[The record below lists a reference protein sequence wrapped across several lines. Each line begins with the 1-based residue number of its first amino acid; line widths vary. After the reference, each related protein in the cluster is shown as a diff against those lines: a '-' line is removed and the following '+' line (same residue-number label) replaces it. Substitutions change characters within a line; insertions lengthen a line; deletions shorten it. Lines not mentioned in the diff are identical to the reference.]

1 MKGPNAAITPGGVI
15 GESGEPTWSCSYAE
29 HNRARGELTPKP
41 ISPQP
46 RPAMLL

>member
-1 MKGPNAAITPGGVI
+1 MKGPNAAITPGQG
-15 GESGEPTWSCSYAE
+15 SGAE
-29 HNRARGELTPKP
+29 LVVPVPEATATRGELTPKP